1 VAPNDKDRRR
11 FLLATALTLAALPA
25 LWWVNRQADSGAPNV
40 ATVGIDV
47 GEGSGSES
55 EPDTFAPDTTPM
67 VDPVTGQPVVPA
79 PATTTPP
86 VPTTPQS
93 TDALDP
99 SAPIFLDGP
108 SGVAGAG
115 TGAIATPAAPDVEHI
130 TTSASYRSTI
140 SPTDTC
146 LASNITT
153 GTTITV
159 TNLNNGHSI
168 TCTATRVYST
178 ADTGLILFTD
188 TFAQIADLTDAPI
201 PVEIS
206 Q

>member
-1 VAPNDKDRRR
+1 MAPNDKDRRR

-25 LWWVNRQADSGAPNV
+25 LWWANQKTDSGAPNV

-47 GEGSGSES
+47 GDASGSGSES
-55 EPDTFAPDTTPM
+55 DTFAADTTPM
-67 VDPVTGQPVVPA
+67 VDPVTGQPVVVA

-86 VPTTPQS
+86 VATTPPTT
-93 TDALDP
+93 DEFDP
-99 SAPIFLDGP
+99 SAPIFLEGP

-115 TGAIATPAAPDVEHI
+115 GAAVATPAAPDVEHI

-146 LASNITT
+146 LASNIAT

-178 ADTGLILFTD
+178 ADTGLIMFTD